1 VDSVPGPS
9 YDAPVDTIAVVVLT
23 HNRLHLAR
31 KCYENVLTKAS
42 PATTEV
48 VVWDNGSTD
57 GTAGYF
63 ESLHDPRLRLVKSKE
78 NIGLNA
84 YAEVVKQ
91 TTAPFIVEVDDDVT
105 DAPEGWDKT
114 LLDAFR
120 RLPDVGLLAA
130 DLEVDPNDTASW
142 IRHQGR
148 PHEYVPIERHGVR
161 LLTGPVGGACAMT
174 SRKVYE
180 HVGGFVQQRG
190 KIFFQE
196 DAAYLK
202 RIERYG
208 YTAAVLRDLRVHHTG
223 GEYYGEV
230 VAAKAEYWRRYLQ
243 ANQRRDGV
251 KRVLLTLPFVRPLNE
266 RFGWFIDPDADRARP
281 RSAPSE

>member
-1 VDSVPGPS
+1 VD
-9 YDAPVDTIAVVVLT
+9 AIAIVVLT

-31 KCYENVLTKAS
+31 KCYENVLARTSA
-42 PATTEV
+42 ATTEV
-48 VVWDNGSTD
+48 IVWDNGSTD
-57 GTAGYF
+57 GTARYF
-63 ESLHDPRLRLVKSKE
+63 ESLNDPRLRLVKSQK

-84 YAEVVKQ
+84 YAEAVKL

-105 DAPEGWDKT
+105 DAPEAWDET
-114 LLDAFR
+114 LLEAFR

-148 PHEYVPIERHGVR
+148 PHEYVPFARNGVE
-161 LLTGPVGGACAMT
+161 LLSGPVGGACAMT
-174 SRKVYE
+174 SREVYDR
-180 HVGGFVQQRG
+180 VGGFYQQRG

-196 DAAYLK
+196 DAAFIK
-202 RIERYG
+202 RVERYG

-230 VAAKAEYWRRYLQ
+230 VRCKEEYWRRYL
-243 ANQRRDGV
+243 RRR
-251 KRVLLTLPFVRPLNE
+251 KRREAIKRALLKVPFVKQLNE
-266 RFGWFIDPDADRARP
+266 RSGWFVDPDAVGARAWSSP
-281 RSAPSE
+281 PE